1 MSPNAKNCSALAELL
16 YHVIENIAIEVFLK
30 LGEPSPKLLSS
41 QPADSDVAQPV
52 VEVKPESEEKQEFDG
67 EFEDAPSS
75 SEANTMGPKQ
85 LPPRRARRLFTQ
97 AEVRKVVKAAGK
109 DGVAPYDIVR
119 ALAPRDRRSRSAKTH
134 LAQMALM
141 RLTEARSIR
150 MGKDGRFYVYHR
162 GPGKAVKAKSEQAPS
177 EEKQAAK
184 HWLVP
189 ENSQIISVAYKRP
202 LSEDLS

>member
-16 YHVIENIAIEVFLK
+16 HNLVENIAIEVFFK
-30 LGEPSPKLLSS
+30 LRLDDPSSS
-41 QPADSDVAQPV
+41 QPADSNVAQPV
-52 VEVKPESEEKQEFDG
+52 IEVKPESEEK
-67 EFEDAPSS
+67 FEDAPSNS
-75 SEANTMGPKQ
+75 AANRMWPKQ

-97 AEVRKVVKAAGK
+97 AEVRKVVKAAGEN
-109 DGVAPYDIVR
+109 GVAPYDIVR
-119 ALAPRDRRSRSAKTH
+119 ALAPRDRRPRSAKTH

-150 MGKDGRFYVYHR
+150 MAKDGRFYAYHR
-162 GPGKAVKAKSEQAPS
+162 GPGKTSKAKSDSAPS
-177 EEKQAAK
+177 EEKKAAE